1 MQKLTLNRIL
11 ERFDSENGFPPEKE
25 LRREYLVFRHFS
37 EALEML
43 EEHERDLF
51 MKYYGGDGIDADS
64 KYNYVL
70 INHAGSVITE
80 YLARFGI
87 SLDITK
93 ASVNDCFDD
102 FCEDD
107 YTEIPDVD
115 PSCLPPWAIPCEYD
129 EYQDKAASCHVDP
142 EDLYAL
148 DNPVKRIPS
157 SASLSDKELY
167 RRIKDACIKRDIPL
181 ELSSRIVMS
190 VISYIRSGSCQPILL
205 VGKAGTGKTYFAQV
219 LADVMGL
226 EFFKISGPGA
236 ASGRG
241 LTGDS
246 GAYKSP
252 RFGEIANA
260 MIRTGTPNPVI
271 LIDEIDKSSQKDK
284 FHCLGD
290 ELLSCLDGSR
300 TIYDN
305 FLEKHLDTSSIPF
318 VLTANVK
325 ELIPEWLIDRCM
337 LIDFPDP
344 DTARISSILEK
355 HIAELRKEKLYEGRL
370 VISRTALKSV
380 VETMRGRGIVSLRQ
394 YTRMLDSACL
404 EAFREMCEDPSDKKR
419 IVVKYSHLNKAMN
432 DIMGQEHKKKTA
444 YHIGFAV

>member
-1 MQKLTLNRIL
+1 MQKFTIYRMLDF
-11 ERFDSENGFPPEKE
+11 FDPEDGLSGEKE
-25 LRREYLVFRHFS
+25 IRRECLALRRFNEAMEMLSKREKKLFLEYYSGDGIKTDLNKNYAILLVNRARSVIVSYMAQFGFALEVS
-37 EALEML
+37 KAADGELCDEDYIGIPDEALE
-43 EEHERDLF
+43 
-51 MKYYGGDGIDADS
+51 GI
-64 KYNYVL
+64 N
-70 INHAGSVITE
+70 
-80 YLARFGI
+80 
-87 SLDITK
+87 
-93 ASVNDCFDD
+93 
-102 FCEDD
+102 
-107 YTEIPDVD
+107 
-115 PSCLPPWAIPCEYD
+115 PWAGCEYD
-129 EYQDKAASCHVDP
+129 EYQEKAASCHVDP

-148 DNPVKRIPS
+148 DHPVKREPKS
-157 SASLSDKELY
+157 SGLSDKELY
-167 RRIKDACIKRDIPL
+167 RKVKDACIKRDIPL
-181 ELSSRIVMS
+181 ELSPRIVMS

-246 GAYKSP
+246 AAYKSP

-271 LIDEIDKSSQKDK
+271 LIDEIDKSSQRDK

-325 ELIPEWLIDRCM
+325 EQIPEWLIDRCM
-337 LIDFPDP
+337 FIDFPDP
-344 DTARISSILEK
+344 DVERINSILEK
-355 HIAELRKEKLYEGRL
+355 HISELRKDKLYSGRL
-370 VISRTALKSV
+370 VINRSALKNV
-380 VETMRGRGIVSLRQ
+380 VESMRGRGIVSLRQ
-394 YTRMLDSACL
+394 YTRMLDNACL
-404 EAFREMCEDPSDKKR
+404 EAFRDMCEDTADKKR
-419 IVVKYSHLNKAMN
+419 ITVQYKHLSKVMN
-432 DIMGQEHKKKTA
+432 ELTSQEQKKNAA

>member
-1 MQKLTLNRIL
+1 MERLTLNLIL
-11 ERFDSENGFPPEKE
+11 ERFDRENGFPPEKE
-25 LRREYLVFRHFS
+25 LRKEYLVFRRFR

-43 EEHERDLF
+43 EDRDRDLF
-51 MKYYGGDGIDADS
+51 LKYYGGDGIDDDS

-70 INHAGSVITE
+70 INRARSVITE

-87 SLDITK
+87 ALDIPK
-93 ASVNDCFDD
+93 AAADTDGPEEDC
-102 FCEDD
+102 
-107 YTEIPDVD
+107 TEEPDMD
-115 PSCLPPWAIPCEYD
+115 PGCFPPWAHGCEYD
-129 EYQDKAASCHVDP
+129 EYEEKAATCHVDP
-142 EDLYAL
+142 DDLRAL
-148 DNPVKRIPS
+148 DNPVKRIPR
-157 SASLSDKELY
+157 SAGLSDKELY
-167 RRIKDACIKRDIPL
+167 RRIKEACIKRDIPL
-181 ELSSRIVMS
+181 EMSSRIVMS

-260 MIRTGTPNPVI
+260 MIKTGTANPVI

-305 FLEKHLDTSSIPF
+305 FLERRLDTSSIPF

-344 DTARISSILEK
+344 DTDRISSILEK
-355 HIAELRKEKLYEGRL
+355 HIAVLRKEKLYEGRL
-370 VISRTALKSV
+370 VISRSALKSV

-394 YTRMLDSACL
+394 YTRMLDNACL
-404 EAFREMCEDPSDKKR
+404 EAFREMCEDTVDKKR
-419 IVVKYSHLNKAMN
+419 IMVRYSHLNKAMN
-432 DIMGQEHKKKTA
+432 DITGQEHKKKSA